1 MLTLLKFIKYYT
13 KFIFF
18 DIFETAVYMKK
29 LEKTFETA
37 VYMKKLEK
45 TYLAKVPYLFL
56 AKRGCLTIL
65 CERFGYFLKVSVFL
79 SY

>member
-1 MLTLLKFIKYYT
+1 
-13 KFIFF
+13 
-18 DIFETAVYMKK
+18 MKK

-37 VYMKKLEK
+37 AYTKKLEK